1 MDRPRRLA
9 VVHRRADS
17 QSGALNLGV
26 NDASLDFSVLCLVAV
41 LAPFA
46 RSGSQTA
53 RTSMDTVRVGNL
65 IAVLQ
70 PGVDT
75 IETTFEARG
84 PSGNM
89 DKRTNVSVGAS
100 DSRNARRR
108 SGASRAVWWRHAG
121 SVFDFY
127 LDPRTMATRRFEQ
140 HTPTDSAVTTLANG
154 CVSGWV
160 HLQKSER
167 REIKCLPYAD
177 RFGGSPVDEGIVA
190 LLPLKANFE
199 AALATYS
206 PMTGVAAADVYTVR
220 ATDTIDV
227 ANRRIIAWRV
237 ERIIKSDYGTFTTN
251 LWIDKE
257 RHRVVRVTRDFGNG
271 RTSVSVLRNP

>member
-1 MDRPRRLA
+1 MRRSIF
-9 VVHRRADS
+9 RS
-17 QSGALNLGV
+17 C
-26 NDASLDFSVLCLVAV
+26 CLVVV

-46 RSGSQTA
+46 RLGSQTA

-75 IETTFEARG
+75 LETTFEARG
-84 PSGNM
+84 PSGNT
-89 DKRTNVSVGAS
+89 DKRTNVSVV
-100 DSRNARRR
+100 RRTR
-108 SGASRAVWWRHAG
+108 ETVGGDPVLHVRFG
-121 SVFDFY
+121 GDTPGPVFDFY

-140 HTPTDSAVTTLANG
+140 RTPTDSAVTALANG

-160 HLQKSER
+160 HLQKAQR

-190 LLPLKANFE
+190 LLPLKADFE

-206 PMTGVAAADVYTVR
+206 PMTGAAAADVYTVR
-220 ATDTIDV
+220 GTDTIEV

-237 ERIIKSDYGTFTTN
+237 ERIIKSDYGTYTTN
-251 LWIDKE
+251 LWVDKA
-257 RHRVVRVTRDFGNG
+257 RHRVVRAQRDFGNG
-271 RTSVSVLRNP
+271 RSSVTVLRNP

>member
-1 MDRPRRLA
+1 MRCSIVR
-9 VVHRRADS
+9 S
-17 QSGALNLGV
+17 
-26 NDASLDFSVLCLVAV
+26 LCLVAFV
-41 LAPFA
+41 APLA
-46 RSGSQTA
+46 RSESQA
-53 RTSMDTVRVGNL
+53 SRASMDTIRVGNL

-75 IETTFEARG
+75 LETTFEARG
-84 PSGNM
+84 PSGNV
-89 DKRTNVSVGAS
+89 DKRTNVAIVRRTRETVGGDEVLHVRFGGDAP
-100 DSRNARRR
+100 
-108 SGASRAVWWRHAG
+108 GP
-121 SVFDFY
+121 VFDFY

-167 REIKCLPYAD
+167 REIKCLPYGD
-177 RFGGSPVDEGIVA
+177 RFAGSPVDDAIIG

-206 PMTGVAAADVYTVR
+206 PMTDAAAAQVYSVR

-227 ANRRIIAWRV
+227 ANRRIVAWRV
-237 ERIIKSDYGTFTTN
+237 ERIIKTDYGTYTTN
-251 LWIDKE
+251 LWVDKA
-257 RHRVVRVTRDFGNG
+257 RHRVVRAQRDFGNG

>member
-1 MDRPRRLA
+1 MRRSIF
-9 VVHRRADS
+9 RS
-17 QSGALNLGV
+17 C
-26 NDASLDFSVLCLVAV
+26 CLVAV

-46 RSGSQTA
+46 RLGSQTA
-53 RTSMDTVRVGNL
+53 RASMDTVRVGNL

-75 IETTFEARG
+75 LETSFEAHG
-84 PSGNM
+84 PSGNV
-89 DKRTNVSVGAS
+89 DRRTNLLIV
-100 DSRNARRR
+100 RRTR
-108 SGASRAVWWRHAG
+108 ETIGGDPVLHVRFGGDGQGPS
-121 SVFDFY
+121 FDFY

-140 HTPTDSAVTTLANG
+140 HTPTDSAVTTLTNG

-160 HLQKSER
+160 HLQKAER

-177 RFGGSPVDEGIVA
+177 RFGGSPVDEEIVA

-206 PMTGVAAADVYTVR
+206 PMAGAAAAEVYTVR

-227 ANRRIIAWRV
+227 SNRRIVAWRV

-251 LWIDKE
+251 LWVDKA
-257 RHRVVRVTRDFGNG
+257 RHRVVRVHRDFGNG

>member
-1 MDRPRRLA
+1 MRCSI
-9 VVHRRADS
+9 VS
-17 QSGALNLGV
+17 S
-26 NDASLDFSVLCLVAV
+26 LCLVAT

-46 RSGSQTA
+46 RSQTPSA
-53 RTSMDTVRVGNL
+53 PMDTIRVGKL
-65 IAVLQ
+65 IAALQ

-75 IETTFEARG
+75 LDTSFEARG
-84 PSGNM
+84 PSGNV
-89 DKRTNVSVGAS
+89 DRRTSVAIV
-100 DSRNARRR
+100 RRTR
-108 SGASRAVWWRHAG
+108 ETIGGETVLHVRYGGDGQGPS
-121 SVFDFY
+121 FDFY

-140 HTPTDSAVTTLANG
+140 HTPIDSAVTTLTNG

-160 HLQKSER
+160 HMEKSER

-177 RFGGSPVDEGIVA
+177 QFGGSPLDDAIVG
-190 LLPLKANFE
+190 LLPLKAGFE

-206 PMTGVAAADVYTVR
+206 PMAGPPTAQVYRVR

-227 ANRRIIAWRV
+227 AGRRLVAWRV

-251 LWIDKE
+251 LWVDKA
-257 RHRVVRVTRDFGNG
+257 RPRVVRVQRDFGNG